1 MRRLII
7 VFTAILALQFS
18 AASVLPAQQDKLA
31 GRWEGKVQSP
41 EGELATNITFLKEGD
56 TYSGKMP
63 SLRSDNE
70 IELKEI
76 KIDGSKVT
84 AKAYVETPQG
94 TLTINYIFTLDQE
107 TLAGQG
113 ALDFGGQSFTF
124 DIHLKRVST
133 ENQAASVTRQ
143 PQAQP
148 QPQGRGQGQ
157 GQGQTQGQ
165 RARAPSVP
173 QPQQKQSID
182 YFTGQWTFKYIGRD
196 SALGPAP
203 RDCTVDYKK
212 SPDGKTLESITEC
225 TFEGGAYQVTSLIL
239 FDDATKTL
247 TSTEKLRNGI
257 VLNTR
262 GDWKSP
268 ISIRYSI
275 DPIKV
280 KDQKL
285 LLRRT
290 VSIVSAHSYT
300 VAEELSENGGPFV
313 RLGSAVV
320 VKAQN

>member
-7 VFTAILALQFS
+7 VLTAILALHFS
-18 AASVLPAQQDKLA
+18 AASVLPAQQDKLV

-41 EGELATNITFLKEGD
+41 EGELATNITFVKEGD
-56 TYSGKMP
+56 KYSGKMP

-84 AKAYVETPQG
+84 AKANVETPNG
-94 TLTINYIFTLDQE
+94 TLTINYTFTLEEE

-133 ENQAASVTRQ
+133 DNQVASATRQ
-143 PQAQP
+143 PPAQP
-148 QPQGRGQGQ
+148 QGQQGQGQ

-165 RARAPSVP
+165 RARTPSVP

-182 YFTGQWTFKYIGRD
+182 YFTGQWTYKYIGRE

-203 RDCTVDYKK
+203 RDCTIDYKK
-212 SPDGKTLESITEC
+212 TPDGKTLESITEC
-225 TFEGGAYQVTSLIL
+225 TFDGGAYQVTSMIV
-239 FDDATKTL
+239 FDEATNTL

-275 DPIKV
+275 DPIKF

-290 VSIVSAHSYT
+290 ISIVSKHSYT

-320 VKAQN
+320 VRSE

>member
-7 VFTAILALQFS
+7 VFTAILALHFS
-18 AASVLPAQQDKLA
+18 AASVLLAQQDKLV

-41 EGELATNITFLKEGD
+41 EGELATNITFVKEGE

-94 TLTINYIFTLDQE
+94 TLTINYTFTLEQE

-133 ENQAASVTRQ
+133 ENQIASATRQ

-148 QPQGRGQGQ
+148 QAQ

-165 RARAPSVP
+165 RARTPSVP

-182 YFTGQWTFKYIGRD
+182 YFTGQWTYKYIGRE

-212 SPDGKTLESITEC
+212 SPDG
-225 TFEGGAYQVTSLIL
+225 
-239 FDDATKTL
+239 
-247 TSTEKLRNGI
+247 
-257 VLNTR
+257 
-262 GDWKSP
+262 
-268 ISIRYSI
+268 
-275 DPIKV
+275 
-280 KDQKL
+280 
-285 LLRRT
+285 
-290 VSIVSAHSYT
+290 
-300 VAEELSENGGPFV
+300 
-313 RLGSAVV
+313 
-320 VKAQN
+320 

>member
-1 MRRLII
+1 
-7 VFTAILALQFS
+7 
-18 AASVLPAQQDKLA
+18 
-31 GRWEGKVQSP
+31 
-41 EGELATNITFLKEGD
+41 
-56 TYSGKMP
+56 MP

-84 AKAYVETPQG
+84 AKANVETPNG
-94 TLTINYIFTLDQE
+94 TLTINYTFTLEEE
-107 TLAGQG
+107 TMAGQG

-133 ENQAASVTRQ
+133 DNQVASATRQ

-148 QPQGRGQGQ
+148 QGQ

-165 RARAPSVP
+165 RARTPSVP

-182 YFTGQWTFKYIGRD
+182 YFTGQWTYKYIGRE
-196 SALGPAP
+196 SPLGPAP
-203 RDCTVDYKK
+203 RDCTIDYKK
-212 SPDGKTLESITEC
+212 TPDGKTLESITEC
-225 TFEGGAYQVTSLIL
+225 TFDGGAYQVTSMIV
-239 FDDATKTL
+239 FDEATNTL
-247 TSTEKLRNGI
+247 TATEKLRNGI
-257 VLNTR
+257 VINTR
-262 GDWKSP
+262 RDWKST

-275 DPIKV
+275 DAIKF

-285 LLRRT
+285 QLRRT
-290 VSIVSAHSYT
+290 ISIVSKHSYT

-320 VKAQN
+320 VRSE